1 MGDNS
6 NHMND
11 ESISKES
18 GILTSIESLSQK
30 GNSLLN
36 KGKYSELEALLANEY
51 NDFVLHESH
60 VNLPHLMEIA
70 GLYIDLGE
78 ESRNKTCV
86 EIGLQI
92 IQDKRSLLKE
102 LFNECSI
109 EYNIANAYHALHKIA
124 TPLNQSWFITP
135 EQAKGDLF
143 SAKQSYLKAFKLI
156 DLNSIDNL
164 STKVL
169 TNLSNNLN
177 WSCRIVESLQYLDIV
192 LKQNPDF
199 PEALISKAE
208 TLNFM
213 IRRTHG
219 GISISLVVEIYNL
232 YKKALLQNPTL
243 PIDIEQSVHYGIGAC
258 EKFLTENNFD
268 LGRVGDELELNQQ
281 EFEAHSKE
289 LKFYLNN
296 FLSLSEHSLY
306 CNCDG
311 AKAEDLMIGYV
322 GFNVTDNKIVEL
334 EHLLN
339 RIKSEFSFARRQLY
353 EFKTS
358 KTEDIIFYQD
368 FGVHEIIYGVQ
379 SEKIRISFR
388 MCFGILDK
396 IAQGIL
402 YLFDLKKSNNE
413 NVYFES
419 FWRNPK
425 APNGRWENFN
435 EVQNIHLTALYSI
448 ACDLSNHNGEF
459 NFYKQWRNQLEH
471 DVFSLIPKDSN
482 EQEVLGAD
490 LFSKTITIEEFEDK
504 VFHLLQLVRASI
516 FSFAY
521 CCREELVKQD

>member
-1 MGDNS
+1 MDDNS
-6 NHMND
+6 NHMN
-11 ESISKES
+11 KES
-18 GILTSIESLSQK
+18 NSKTANNHTSSELLLQK
-30 GNSLLN
+30 GNSLLDN
-36 KGKYSELEALLANEY
+36 GRYSELEALLANEH
-51 NDFVLHESH
+51 NDFMLGENN

-78 ESRNKTCV
+78 ESSNKACV

-92 IQDKRSLLKE
+92 IQDKKSLLKE
-102 LFNECSI
+102 VFSECSI
-109 EYNIANAYHALHKIA
+109 EYNIANAYHALHKIE

-135 EQAKGDLF
+135 EQAKGNLF

-156 DLNSIDNL
+156 DLNSIDSL

-199 PEALISKAE
+199 PQALISKAE

-213 IRRTHG
+213 IGRTNG

-232 YKKALLQNPTL
+232 YKKALIQNPVL
-243 PIDIEQSVHYGIGAC
+243 PIDIEQSVHNGISAC
-258 EKFLTENNFD
+258 EKFLTENDFS
-268 LGRVGDELELNQQ
+268 LERVDKELELSQQ
-281 EFEAHSKE
+281 EFETHSKE

-306 CNCDG
+306 CKCNG
-311 AKAEDLMIGYV
+311 AKAEDLMIGYL
-322 GFNVTDNKIVEL
+322 GFKITNKKIVEL

-339 RIKSEFSFARRQLY
+339 RVKSEFSFARRQLY
-353 EFKTS
+353 EFKT
-358 KTEDIIFYQD
+358 TQTDDIIFYQD

-379 SEKIRISFR
+379 SEKLRISFR

-402 YLFDLKKSNNE
+402 YLFDLEKSNNE
-413 NVYFES
+413 NVYFEN
-419 FWRNPK
+419 FWRNSK
-425 APNGRWENFN
+425 APNGRWEKINK
-435 EVQNIHLTALYSI
+435 VQNIHLTALHSI
-448 ACDLSNHNGEF
+448 ACDLSSHNGEF

-471 DVFSLIPKDSN
+471 DVFSLIPKNSN
-482 EQEVLGAD
+482 EQEILEAN
-490 LFSKTITIEEFEDK
+490 LFSETITIEEFEDK
-504 VFHLLQLVRASI
+504 AFHLLQLVRASI
-516 FSFAY
+516 FSFAF
-521 CCREELVKQD
+521 CCREEFVKS